1 MKTDDKTLVCALRIL
16 ATDIQSDDGVAN
28 ACIEEAANRIE
39 ELLVIKGYYDEVS
52 SYILK
57 SGIS

>member
-1 MKTDDKTLVCALRIL
+1 M
-16 ATDIQSDDGVAN
+16 

-39 ELLVIKGYYDEVS
+39 ELLVLKGYYDEVS